1 MYFCTMSKPLNAE
14 ELHQL
19 AMNVVGEHLQDEGY
33 DFLGVNSKLK
43 KDPQFVALKNKKLH
57 FVVVRAVTYP
67 NNPADYDQEKI
78 RRIKDHAQNFNAIT
92 FYAGVG
98 IGNKQDLEAPVVLS
112 KEYIINFKGL
122 TRIE

>member
-1 MYFCTMSKPLNAE
+1 MSKPLNPE
-14 ELHQL
+14 DLHKI
-19 AMNVVGEHLQDEGY
+19 AMNIVGEHLQQEGY

-67 NNPADYDQEKI
+67 NNPADFDQEKI
-78 RRIKDHAQNFNAIT
+78 QRIKEHALKFNAIT

-98 IGNKQDLEAPVVLS
+98 IANKTELDAPVVLS
-112 KEYIINFKGL
+112 KEYLVNFKGL
-122 TRIE
+122 KLIE